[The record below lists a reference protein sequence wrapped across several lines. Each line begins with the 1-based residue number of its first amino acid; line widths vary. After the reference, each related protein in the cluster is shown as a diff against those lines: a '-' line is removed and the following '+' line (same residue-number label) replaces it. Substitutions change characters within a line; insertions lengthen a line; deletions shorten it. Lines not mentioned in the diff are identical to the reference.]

1 MIISLNSKTS
11 FTALTLVVSS
21 FLYSSFESFG
31 IDLKRFDAPEPQ
43 RVSYLSFKSPP
54 RLRYT
59 PLPSAVDRT
68 KLIMLDITLQAGPSK
83 QEDNSTESSPDFP
96 IVEYS
101 ADNEASSVKIRP
113 QIPQDAPTSSL
124 PLADPFE
131 GVDETNVGTTDE
143 LLDVF
148 DQMRI
153 APQSANLNQIP
164 FIPPYTIAPDNMKIE
179 TKSSYRRVQR

>member
-1 MIISLNSKTS
+1 MYLNSKISLSALMFAAGLFFFS
-11 FTALTLVVSS
+11 FIEA
-21 FLYSSFESFG
+21 FG
-31 IDLKRFDAPEPQ
+31 IDLKRFDAPKPQ
-43 RVSYLSFKSPP
+43 RVAYLSLKSPP
-54 RLRYT
+54 GLRYA
-59 PLPSAVDRT
+59 PLPLEADRT
-68 KLIMLDITLQAGPSK
+68 KLIKLDITLQADTTK
-83 QEDNSTESSPDFP
+83 QEDNATEPSPDFP

-101 ADNEASSVKIRP
+101 PDNEASSVKIRP
-113 QIPQDAPTSSL
+113 QIPQVAPSSSL

-131 GVDETNVGTTDE
+131 GVNGTNVGTTDE

-153 APQSANLNQIP
+153 TPQSSNVNQIP

>member
-1 MIISLNSKTS
+1 MITCLNSKIS
-11 FTALTLVVSS
+11 LTALTLGFLS
-21 FLYSSFESFG
+21 FISSSFESFG

-68 KLIMLDITLQAGPSK
+68 KLIMLDITFQADPSK
-83 QEDNSTESSPDFP
+83 QEDNSTESPPDFP

-101 ADNEASSVKIRP
+101 PDNEASSVKIRP
-113 QIPQDAPTSSL
+113 QIPQAAPTSSL

-131 GVDETNVGTTDE
+131 GVNETNVGTTDE

-164 FIPPYTIAPDNMKIE
+164 FIPPYTIAPDNMRIE